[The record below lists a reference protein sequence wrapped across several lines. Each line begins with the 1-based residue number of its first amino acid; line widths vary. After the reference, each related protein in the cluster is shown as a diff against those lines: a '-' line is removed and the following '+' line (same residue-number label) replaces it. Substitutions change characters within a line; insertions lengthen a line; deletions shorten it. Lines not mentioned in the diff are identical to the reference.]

1 MGTSI
6 LSVPGPTSERVE
18 ADVQLALGKISNAKT
33 FGSTSVLERLRDF
46 TKRIQLMEK
55 TLREHEQDAVCVFTV
70 GDIPSDS
77 SNQSSEII
85 KHAFVEGLL
94 KFSRLPVQI
103 VIRVCTDDEHVAEF
117 YHNLRLQLPLI
128 VMGKFE
134 KYG

>member
-6 LSVPGPTSERVE
+6 LSVPGPTSESME
-18 ADVQLALGKISNAKT
+18 ADVQLALQNVINAKT
-33 FGSTSVLERLRDF
+33 FGSISILERLREF
-46 TKRIQLMEK
+46 TKRIQLIEK

-77 SNQSSEII
+77 SNQSSKII
-85 KHAFVEGLL
+85 KHAVVEGLL

-117 YHNLRLQLPLI
+117 YHNLMSELPLV
-128 VMGKFE
+128 VMGEF
-134 KYG
+134 